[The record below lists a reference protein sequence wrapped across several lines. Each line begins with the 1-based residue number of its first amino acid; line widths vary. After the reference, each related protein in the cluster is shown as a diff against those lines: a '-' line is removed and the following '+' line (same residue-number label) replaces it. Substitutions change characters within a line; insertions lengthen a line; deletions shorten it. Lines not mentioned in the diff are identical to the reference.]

1 MEVNCNM
8 YELIIMKNSGS
19 MYHGCVTA
27 GFDKPWCSTATDFF
41 GNHIQGNWGDCDQ
54 NTCPIKSS

>member
-1 MEVNCNM
+1 M